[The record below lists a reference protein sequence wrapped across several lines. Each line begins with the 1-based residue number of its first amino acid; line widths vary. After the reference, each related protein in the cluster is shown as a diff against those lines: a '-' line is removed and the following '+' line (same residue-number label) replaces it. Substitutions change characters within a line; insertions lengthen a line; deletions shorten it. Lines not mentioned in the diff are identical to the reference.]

1 MIQEPVTP
9 TPRQTPP
16 PRAGGRRGLIG
27 LVIVACLALAI
38 PVVGV
43 IAAGSLRP
51 ATIATGASPAPD
63 ASGAAKPGHGNG
75 NDKQGDN
82 GRGPKDKAL
91 KGNGGPGKDPI
102 SISAIAG
109 AQVSLRTED
118 GWTRTVTVTSTTVIT
133 KGGQTIAASDL
144 KVGDVIRF
152 HQVRNADGTFS
163 VDAIVVPTPRA
174 AGEVSAV
181 DATSI
186 TVKNGGGTRVLLVSG
201 STMYKLGSA
210 AATKADVKVGSD
222 VEAQGTLSGETFT
235 ATAIQ
240 IALPRVAGEVTA
252 KTGSSITVK
261 QADGTPATIH
271 VTAATTYKVKGNKS
285 ATATDVAV
293 GDQVNAQGTLRA
305 DGSLDAVTVGTKG
318 PKGQHGDQG
327 DDDDDGAAASAA
339 PG

>member
-1 MIQEPVTP
+1 MFQEPVQP
-9 TPRQTPP
+9 TLRESPP
-16 PRAGGRRGLIG
+16 TRRPGGRRGLIG
-27 LVIVACLALAI
+27 LVIVACLVLVI
-38 PVVGV
+38 PIVGV
-43 IAAGSLRP
+43 IATGAPQLS
-51 ATIATGASPAPD
+51 TITAGASPAPD
-63 ASGAAKPGHGNG
+63 ASAGAKPGHGNG
-75 NDKQGDN
+75 NGQGNN

-91 KGNGGPGKDPI
+91 KGNGGPGRGPI

-109 AQVSLRTED
+109 AQVSLRTDD

-133 KGGQTIAASDL
+133 KGGQAIAASDL
-144 KVGDVIRF
+144 KVGDVIRL
-152 HQVRNADGTFS
+152 HQVRNADGTFT
-163 VDAIVVPTPRA
+163 VDAIVVPTPKA
-174 AGEVSAV
+174 GGEVTAV
-181 DATSI
+181 DTRSI
-186 TVKNGGGTRVLLVSG
+186 TVRDGHGTRVLVVNGTTL
-201 STMYKLGSA
+201 YKLGSA
-210 AATKADVKVGSD
+210 AATKADIKVGSD

-235 ATAIQ
+235 ATTIQ

-252 KTGSSITVK
+252 KTGSTITVK

-293 GDQVNAQGTLRA
+293 GDQVSAQGALRA
-305 DGSLDAVTVGTKG
+305 DGSLDAVTVQTKG